1 MAAARPGPEEQ
12 DYNSQRAPRRR
23 GARVERSGAGSW
35 FPRSPGPSPPPGRGW
50 NRQPGTGRRRY
61 RCARGGFLAPSLGQR
76 GRIWSGIC
84 GWSLLRAAK

>member
-35 FPRSPGPSPPPGRGW
+35 FPRSIPGS
-50 NRQPGTGRRRY
+50 
-61 RCARGGFLAPSLGQR
+61 LAPAR
-76 GRIWSGIC
+76 PRVE
-84 GWSLLRAAK
+84 